1 MLYSKTIRVT
11 LQKVN
16 GLWLNT
22 KYIEGCKDI
31 TSFALVEINK
41 IIQNAVECRLGISN
55 CLGSST
61 IWTNL

>member
-1 MLYSKTIRVT
+1 MLYSKTIGVT

-41 IIQNAVECRLGISN
+41 IIQNAVECRLGIF
-55 CLGSST
+55 L
-61 IWTNL
+61 